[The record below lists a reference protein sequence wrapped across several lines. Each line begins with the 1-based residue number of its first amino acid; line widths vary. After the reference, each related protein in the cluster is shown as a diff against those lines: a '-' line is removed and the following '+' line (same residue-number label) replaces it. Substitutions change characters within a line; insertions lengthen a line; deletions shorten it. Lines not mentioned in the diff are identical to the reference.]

1 MNISSFHLPAYCKRP
16 HHIAHCVPLRQFAS
30 HHSGRQLCWF
40 GILLSLLFTGC
51 DNPVP
56 DRTNTKA
63 RRQESAK
70 VGATT
75 PSIVY
80 LPRTYFDTSG
90 FTLVA
95 KSIQKWSPQISLNE
109 LSQIWDRPAV
119 PAANVMAEVLKRRNL
134 PLEDRIQAGFSRVMY
149 LNFEG
154 ETEEAYR
161 QLTELRKLIES
172 DDQLAKR
179 WLYTLIYNQGVTSLR
194 QGENS
199 NCINCRGETSCILP
213 VSRQA
218 IHQFPEGSRNA
229 IQHFREYLSRFP
241 DDLQVKW
248 LFNVA
253 YMTLGEHPHE
263 VDPQFLISIDEWSQ
277 SEDDIGRFR
286 DIGAEIGMDHLNQA
300 GGGIMEDFDND
311 GLLDIV
317 VTSMDP
323 TERMRL
329 YRNSGD
335 GRFAM
340 SSESAGMG
348 GQLGGLYCVQ
358 TDFNN
363 DGFLD
368 VFIARGAWLLRP
380 IRPTLLRTEGDGTW
394 TDVTADARL
403 IEAVNSNSV
412 SWGDYDQDGN
422 ADLFVCCETQPNRL
436 YHSHGDGTFEDVAA
450 NAGLS
455 GGKNLFCKGAAWLDY
470 DNDNLLD
477 LFLNNLLGAAQ
488 LFRNTGRGQFEDVT
502 RQLEIDGPQSGFAC
516 WAWDYDNNGWLD
528 VFATSYE
535 RNVSKT
541 VAGMLQKPD
550 GPASCRLWQ
559 NTNAHFTDRANEAG
573 VGAVYET
580 MGCNFG
586 DLDNDGWLDFYLGTG
601 DPEIA
606 TLIPNRMFR
615 SDQGKRFVEITG
627 SAGTG
632 HLQKGHSVAF
642 GDWDR
647 NGDQDLFIQMGGAI
661 NGDKYH
667 NILFQNPGHVAHQVT
682 IRLVGR
688 TENRAALGVRLKVH
702 VDGPDP
708 GQICRMISSGSS
720 FGANT
725 LEQSI
730 GLGTANGIRSLEIH
744 WPATDTTQVL
754 EQIPVDCLITI
765 VEGEDDF
772 HVIPMTPIQR
782 AAQ

>member
-1 MNISSFHLPAYCKRP
+1 MIFKISAAKRK
-16 HHIAHCVPLRQFAS
+16 HWILRSLNWCGF
-30 HHSGRQLCWF
+30 
-40 GILLSLLFTGC
+40 LLAFLLTGC
-51 DNPVP
+51 NDSSPSQTREKVQP
-56 DRTNTKA
+56 RESEPGRTT
-63 RRQESAK
+63 AK
-70 VGATT
+70 SV
-75 PSIVY
+75 VY
-80 LPRTYFDTSG
+80 SPRSDFDTSG

-95 KSIQKWSPQISLNE
+95 QTRPKWSPQISLEE
-109 LSQIWDRPAV
+109 LGRIWDHPGRQALASIEEYRQQP
-119 PAANVMAEVLKRRNL
+119 NL
-134 PLEDRIQAGFSRVMY
+134 PLEERIKAGLTQVMY
-149 LNFEG
+149 LNSEG
-154 ETEEAYR
+154 DTEEAYR
-161 QLTELRKLIES
+161 LLKELRTQVEADNHS
-172 DDQLAKR
+172 AAK
-179 WLYTLIYNQGVTSLR
+179 WLYVLIYYQGVTSLR
-194 QGENS
+194 LGENS

-213 VSRQA
+213 ISGKA

-229 IQHFREYLSRFP
+229 IKHFKEYLAKFP

-248 LFNVA
+248 LLNVA
-253 YMTLGEHPHE
+253 YMTLGEHPHG
-263 VDPQFLISIDEWSQ
+263 VDQQFLISIDEWSQ

-300 GGGIMEDFDND
+300 GGGIMDDFDND

-340 SSESAGMG
+340 SNESAGLAG
-348 GQLGGLYCVQ
+348 PLGGLYCVQ

-368 VFIARGAWLLRP
+368 VFIPRGAWLLRP
-380 IRPTLLRTEGDGTW
+380 VCPTLLRNEGDGTW
-394 TDVTADARL
+394 TDVTSDARL
-403 IEAVNSNSV
+403 IDAVNSNSA

-422 ADLFVCCETQPNRL
+422 ADLFVCCESQPNRL
-436 YHSHGDGTFEDVAA
+436 YRSRGDGTFEDVAA
-450 NAGLS
+450 AAGLLN
-455 GGKNLFCKGAAWLDY
+455 GKNLYCKGAAWLDY
-470 DNDNLLD
+470 DNDNAPD
-477 LFLNNLLGAAQ
+477 LFLNNLLGTAQ
-488 LFRNTGRGQFEDVT
+488 LFRNNGHGDFTDVT
-502 RQLEIDGPQSGFAC
+502 QPLGIDGPQSGFAC

-535 RNVSKT
+535 RSVSKT
-541 VAGMLQKPD
+541 VAGMLQKSD
-550 GPASCRLWQ
+550 GPATCRLWK
-559 NTNAHFTDRANEAG
+559 NTKGQFTDCAAEAG
-573 VGAVYET
+573 LGAVYET

-615 SDQGKRFVEITG
+615 SDKGKRFVEITG

-632 HLQKGHSVAF
+632 HLQKGHSVSF

-647 NGDQDLFIQMGGAI
+647 NGDQDLFVQMGGAV

-667 NILFQNPGHVAHQVT
+667 NILFQNPGHDAHQVT
-682 IRLVGR
+682 VRLVGR
-688 TENRAALGVRLKVH
+688 AENRAALGARLKVL
-702 VDGPDP
+702 VDGPEP
-708 GQICRMISSGSS
+708 RQICRMISSGSS

-725 LEQSI
+725 LEESV
-730 GLGTANGIRSLEIH
+730 GLGSATGIRSLEVH
-744 WPATDTTQVL
+744 WPATNTTQVL
-754 EQIPVDCLITI
+754 QEVPVDCLITV
-765 VEGEDDF
+765 VEGINDF